1 MPECDERH
9 LRTGPRSSGLLLA
22 TLLCGFLAGAEA
34 LRAQTAADATDA
46 GSADRTGLPVAGPP
60 TTDGDS
66 HLGGDLFGL
75 RPWLAS
81 RGMSLE
87 ALVLGDLSRNFRG
100 GISTGKEAFRH
111 LLEVS
116 FTLETE
122 PLFGLEGG
130 TFFVDF
136 QTQDGRHGTENLV
149 GDFQGFSNIDAPG
162 FSALYELWYEQVFL
176 GGRLR
181 LKLGKIDANN
191 EFAFVEHGGPM
202 INSSAGFSPTILGLP
217 TYPNP
222 AAGAV
227 LFTSPVEGL
236 YVGGGL
242 FDGATQAGQPT
253 GTRGPSTLFG
263 EPSDLFLIAEAGVRR
278 TTASGRLRR
287 AGLGVTHHTG
297 TFDRMDASGGTA
309 EGAEGVQGA
318 TSYYLV
324 LDQHLERQP
333 RQPPSGALPP
343 SPTIDGFLQLGYT
356 DDRLSPVDLHT
367 GAGVVWNGHLFG
379 RRADSFGLMGTYVHF
394 GDAARAAGTFVDD
407 YELAWELFYRLQVTP
422 WLHLRPDLQFI
433 VHPGGAGNSD
443 AFVGTLRVELTL

>member
-1 MPECDERH
+1 MPEGDERH
-9 LRTGPRSSGLLLA
+9 LRREPRSNSILLA
-22 TLLCGFLAGAEA
+22 GLLCGLLTGAEA
-34 LRAQTAADATDA
+34 LRAQTSADATDT
-46 GSADRTGLPVAGPP
+46 GSADRTGLPTAAP
-60 TTDGDS
+60 TGDGAF
-66 HLGGDLFGL
+66 HAAGDLLGL

-87 ALVLGDLSRNFRG
+87 ALVLADLSRNFRG

-116 FTLETE
+116 FTLATE
-122 PLFGLEGG
+122 PLFGFAGG

-136 QTQDGRHGTENLV
+136 QTQEGRHGTEILV

-162 FSALYELWYEQVFL
+162 FTALYEVWYEQVFL
-176 GGRLR
+176 DGKLR

-191 EFAFVEHGGPM
+191 EFAFVEHGGPL
-202 INSSAGFSPTILGLP
+202 INSSAGFSPTILGFP

-222 AAGAV
+222 ATGAV
-227 LFTSPVEGL
+227 LFGSPVEGL
-236 YVGGGL
+236 YVGSGI

-263 EPSDLFLIAEAGVRR
+263 EPSDLFLIAEAGLRR
-278 TTASGRLRR
+278 TTAGGRLRR

-297 TFDRMDASGGTA
+297 VFDLADGSGATQ
-309 EGAEGVQGA
+309 EGA

-324 LDQHLERQP
+324 LDQHLERRP
-333 RQPPSGALPP
+333 GREPGERRG
-343 SPTIDGFLQLGYT
+343 IDGFLQFGYS
-356 DDRLSPVDLHT
+356 DDTLSPVDVHA
-367 GAGVVWNGHLFG
+367 GAGVVWNGYLFE

-394 GDAARAAGTFVDD
+394 GEAARAAGTFVDN
-407 YELAWELFYRLQVTP
+407 YEFAWELFYRFELTP
-422 WLHLRPDLQFI
+422 WLHLRPDLQYI
-433 VHPGGAGNSD
+433 VHPGGVGNPD

>member
-1 MPECDERH
+1 MPESDERH
-9 LRTGPRSSGLLLA
+9 LRSGPRSSAMVLA
-22 TLLCGFLAGAEA
+22 GLLCGFCTGGEA

-66 HLGGDLFGL
+66 HLGGDLLGL

-87 ALVLGDLSRNFRG
+87 ALLLGDLSRNFRG

-116 FTLETE
+116 FTLATE
-122 PLFGLEGG
+122 PLFGFEGG

-162 FSALYELWYEQVFL
+162 FTALYELWYEQVFL

-181 LKLGKIDANN
+181 LKLGKIDASN
-191 EFAFVEHGGPM
+191 EFAFVEHGGPL
-202 INSSAGFSPTILGLP
+202 INSSAGFSPTIVGLP

-222 AAGAV
+222 ATGAV
-227 LFTSPVEGL
+227 LFASPVESL
-236 YVGGGL
+236 YLGGGL

-287 AGLGVTHHTG
+287 AGLGITHHTG
-297 TFDRMDASGGTA
+297 TFDRLDSGST
-309 EGAEGVQGA
+309 GA
-318 TSYYLV
+318 TSEGATSFYLV
-324 LDQHLERQP
+324 LDQHLERQSL
-333 RQPPSGALPP
+333 QPSTGERPG
-343 SPTIDGFLQLGYT
+343 SPTIDGFLQIGVT
-356 DDRLSPVDLHT
+356 DDRLSAVDLHT
-367 GAGVVWNGHLFG
+367 GGGVVWNGYLFG
-379 RRADSFGLMGTYVHF
+379 RRADSFGVMGTYVRF
-394 GDAARAAGTFVDD
+394 GDGARAAGIAVDD
-407 YELAWELFYRLQVTP
+407 YELAWELFYRFEVTP
-422 WLHLRPDLQFI
+422 WLHLKPDLQYI
-433 VHPGGAGNSD
+433 VHPGGVGNPD
-443 AFVGTLRVELTL
+443 AFVGTLRLELTL

>member
-1 MPECDERH
+1 MPESDERH
-9 LRTGPRSSGLLLA
+9 LRKGPRSSGILLA
-22 TLLCGFLAGAEA
+22 SLLCGFLPGGEA
-34 LRAQTAADATDA
+34 LRAQTAADATDT
-46 GSADRTGLPVAGPP
+46 GSADRTGLPTAAP
-60 TTDGDS
+60 TGDGAF
-66 HLGGDLFGL
+66 HAAGDLLGL

-87 ALVLGDLSRNFRG
+87 ALVLADLSRNFRG
-100 GISTGKEAFRH
+100 GISTGKETFRH

-116 FTLETE
+116 FTLATE
-122 PLFGLEGG
+122 PLFGFAGG

-136 QTQDGRHGTENLV
+136 QTQEGRHGTETLV

-162 FSALYELWYEQVFL
+162 FTALYELWYEQVFL

-191 EFAFVEHGGPM
+191 EFAFVEHGGPL
-202 INSSAGFSPTILGLP
+202 INSSAGFSPTILGFP

-222 AAGAV
+222 ATGAV
-227 LFTSPVEGL
+227 LFGSPVESL

-297 TFDRMDASGGTA
+297 TFDRLDGGGGTGATA
-309 EGAEGVQGA
+309 EGA

-333 RQPPSGALPP
+333 GQPPAGARPA

-367 GAGVVWNGHLFG
+367 GGGVVWNGYLFE
-379 RRADSFGLMGTYVHF
+379 RRADSFGVMGTYVRF
-394 GDAARAAGTFVDD
+394 GDAARAAGTFVDN
-407 YELAWELFYRLQVTP
+407 YEFAWELFYRFELTP
-422 WLHLRPDLQFI
+422 WLHLRPDLQYI
-433 VHPGGAGNSD
+433 VHPGGVGNPD